1 MVKSLVQNPP
11 LIALLVGDF
20 FRYMVNFIM
29 SAAAAYYFAYVAQNQ
44 ALLPVYL
51 LIGAI
56 AQVVGAYLSGS
67 MARALS
73 TRTAA
78 IISLFGLA
86 VSLFVT
92 RLLAFNITTFF
103 IVVMVAR
110 FLGVLTAVMVALYTD
125 TAVYGEWKT
134 GENASPFIM
143 GLMNI
148 SIKTAVISRGTLIP
162 LILGLAG
169 FVVGA
174 DPATASLELKTA
186 VTNVFLLVPGFCP
199 GSSFDYYLRLQI
211 NQGKISRIPERNRA
225 KKFGLNGLRLLHR
238 GSLFYYGIICLYI

>member
-110 FLGVLTAVMVALYTD
+110 FFLGVLTAVMVALYTD

-169 FVVGA
+169 VVGA
-174 DPATASLELKTA
+174 DPQPPWS
-186 VTNVFLLVPGFCP
+186 
-199 GSSFDYYLRLQI
+199 
-211 NQGKISRIPERNRA
+211 
-225 KKFGLNGLRLLHR
+225 
-238 GSLFYYGIICLYI
+238 